1 VALMFPQENKT
12 FHTEGEKHFYTFLEK
27 VAKPD
32 TDYIAW
38 YTPNIN
44 DNEPDFLL
52 YVHNLGLIVFEVKDW
67 ALDQI
72 QEINPKQFKL
82 TLGAR
87 TEWKQNPYEQA
98 KDYFGPIVEKIVQDG
113 QLTSTHP
120 DHYGKPKVPVSYGV
134 VFPNISKYEYVEK
147 GFNDVLGTEKI
158 FFWDDL
164 HPESDLCRDATG
176 RCLREAL
183 EERFP
188 PRFPCNLTARELSH
202 LRYLIFP
209 EIKIELPERATS
221 QEYVAQREKL
231 RMLDHHQEAIARKYD
246 GGHNIIIGPSG
257 SGKTIILVHR
267 AAFLR
272 KYNPA
277 MQNILFVCYNITLVN
292 YIKRML
298 SDKKI
303 PLGANGV
310 EVMHFFELCAKLLN
324 ENIHYEREDQKY
336 YETVIG
342 LALDKVKNID
352 LQYDAILIDEG
363 QDFSEDMFRIAAA
376 LLNRKTDSLTIA
388 LDEKQNIYHP
398 KLSWRKLG
406 IAAKGRVRR
415 LNNVYRNTAEISRFA
430 ARFMNLDGQP
440 PEKEKTG
447 EAGLFDNF
455 FEFHGPEPQ
464 LAHFPDMDSLASF
477 VAERIKDLHEKDGY
491 PFSEI
496 AILYT
501 IRFYNKEK
509 DTTIPQLFT
518 ETLESKGIMSNWVS
532 ESYHAK
538 KSYDITTNSVTISTI
553 HSAKGLDYAC
563 VFLVGLD
570 LLEPGEKW
578 SEEAIH
584 SLTYVG
590 ITRARYNLFIPYI
603 EKTAYIN
610 ALLSCL

>member
-1 VALMFPQENKT
+1 MIPSDIQEFK
-12 FHTEGEKHFYTFLEK
+12 TEGEGRFYKFLAK

-32 TDYIAW
+32 SDYIAW

-52 YVHNLGLIVFEVKDW
+52 YAHNFGLIIFEVKDW

-72 QEINPKQFKL
+72 QEVNPKQFKL
-82 TLGAR
+82 MLGAKI
-87 TEWKQNPYEQA
+87 EWRQNPYEQA
-98 KDYFGPIVEKIVQDG
+98 KDYFGPIVEKIVQNG

-120 DHYGKPKVPVSYGV
+120 DHYGKSKVPVSYGV
-134 VFPNISKYEYVEK
+134 AFPNISKYEYVER
-147 GFNDVLGTEKI
+147 GFDDVLSTEKV

-164 HPESDLCRDATG
+164 HPESDLCRDTTG
-176 RCLREAL
+176 RCLRETL

-188 PRFPCNLTARELSH
+188 PRFPCNLTAKELSY

-209 EIKIELPERATS
+209 EVKIELPVRTPS
-221 QEYVAQREKL
+221 QEYAAQKEKL

-246 GGHNIIIGPSG
+246 CGHNIIIGPSG
-257 SGKTIILVHR
+257 SGKTVILVHR
-267 AAFLR
+267 AAFLKR
-272 KYNPA
+272 YNPA
-277 MQNILFVCYNITLVN
+277 IQNILFVCYNITLVN

-303 PLGANGV
+303 PLGQNGV
-310 EVMHFFELCAKLLN
+310 EVVHFFELCAKLLGD
-324 ENIHYEREDQKY
+324 NIHYEREDQKY

-342 LALDKVKNID
+342 LALDKVKDID
-352 LQYDAILIDEG
+352 LRYDAVLIDEG
-363 QDFSEDMFRIAAA
+363 QDFSEDMFRIATA

-398 KLSWRKLG
+398 KLSWKELG

-415 LNNVYRNTAEISRFA
+415 LNTVYRNTTEISRFA
-430 ARFMNLDGQP
+430 ANFMDLDGQP

-455 FEFHGPEPQ
+455 FEFHGPQPQ
-464 LAHFPDMDSLASF
+464 LVHFPDMDSLASF
-477 VAERIKDLHEKDGY
+477 VAERIKDLHEKEGY
-491 PFSEI
+491 PFSDI

-501 IRFYNKEK
+501 IRSFNKEK
-509 DTTIPQLFT
+509 DITIPQLFT
-518 ETLESKGIMSNWVS
+518 EILDSKGIMSNWVS

-578 SEEAIH
+578 SEEAIR

-603 EKTAYIN
+603 TKNILIEKLVACTDF
-610 ALLSCL
+610 